1 MDNINLSIYGL
12 FKIWV
17 PCCHWKCSSCPAV
30 FTAVQFVWQA
40 AGLLSYLW
48 PQVLKLMSMDPQHCR
63 ESLVLYHVMSDTSV
77 VVKTTLTETKTK
89 TRLKG
94 AETESRPRPLNN
106 VPLIS
111 MWRCKFNVVYLSQQ
125 HCSAEPA
132 LCRVF
137 SLVCCFAY
145 EFSVIKVAELRWIK
159 KSNYRWL
166 AILAAFEQES
176 FTSNQNHYVDK

>member
-1 MDNINLSIYGL
+1 MLPLEMFKLSCCIYCCSVCLTGCWL
-12 FKIWV
+12 AELSFTTGAKANVHGSTTLQGVTCTV
-17 PCCHWKCSSCPAV
+17 P
-30 FTAVQFVWQA
+30 
-40 AGLLSYLW
+40 L
-48 PQVLKLMSMDPQHCR
+48 
-63 ESLVLYHVMSDTSV
+63 MSDTSV

-111 MWRCKFNVVYLSQQ
+111 MWRCKFNVVYPSQQ

-145 EFSVIKVAELRWIK
+145 EFSVIKVAELWRIK

-166 AILAAFEQES
+166 AILAAFEEES
-176 FTSNQNHYVDK
+176 FTSNQNHYVEK